1 MPSVDIYRGVLL
13 GTALGDALGLPFE
26 GLSPERVAARLARRP
41 LEHSMIVGRG
51 LLSDDTEHTAMVAR
65 ALHARTPSA
74 FAADLARQLRRWLLG
89 FPPGLGLATLRSCV
103 RLCLVWSPARS
114 GVVSAGNGPA
124 MRAALLGVHARDD
137 AELVAW
143 VHASTVI
150 SHRDRRAEDGARVV
164 ARWARA
170 LAHAQ
175 RPTPALLHDID
186 DASFRERALAA
197 LGAAELEPDA
207 YRRREGLDRGVSG
220 FIVETI
226 PAALYCWA
234 RAPEHPAAAIETA
247 IRVGGDTDTTAAI
260 VGAWMGA
267 AHGERGLPAS
277 WLDGLA
283 DWPLTRTHLVALADA
298 LHHETPPP
306 PQRWVAAL
314 PRNVAM
320 TGLIL
325 GHLVARLVGR

>member
-1 MPSVDIYRGVLL
+1 MPSADIYRGVIL

-41 LEHSMIVGRG
+41 LQHSMLAGRG

-65 ALHARTPSA
+65 ALHARAPEA
-74 FAADLARQLRRWLLG
+74 FAAALARQLRRWLFGL
-89 FPPGLGLATLRSCV
+89 PPGLGLATLRSCV
-103 RLCLVWSPARS
+103 RLCLGWSPARS

-137 AELVAW
+137 DELVAW

-170 LAHAQ
+170 LAHGLPPSPEVL
-175 RPTPALLHDID
+175 RDID
-186 DASFRERALAA
+186 DTTFRERTLRALDAA
-197 LGAAELEPDA
+197 DLAPDA
-207 YRRREGLDRGVSG
+207 YRRCEGLQRGVSG

-234 RAPEHPAAAIETA
+234 RAAEHPAAAIETA
-247 IRVGGDTDTTAAI
+247 IRLGGDTDTTGAI

-267 AHGERGLPAS
+267 AHGARGLPKP
-277 WLDGLA
+277 WLDGLV
-283 DWPLTRTHLVALADA
+283 DWPLTRTHLVELADA
-298 LHHETPPP
+298 LHEGKPPP
-306 PQRWVAAL
+306 RQRWVAAF
-314 PRNVAM
+314 PRNLAM
-320 TGLIL
+320 IGLIVGHVGMRLL
-325 GHLVARLVGR
+325 GR